1 MINCISQ
8 SLKLRHPA
16 PLPSGTSRYYFLYM
30 PSLGQ
35 CSIPMGVWKHGLCF
49 AQFAP
54 YVCGFVGI
62 WVYLWLGSSHCEV
75 VVLTLSQGLGL
86 FWEISDLPT
95 PKCQAVDSRNLI
107 GGLNKWKLKTLN
119 PTNSTHDNPNPLPR
133 ALWQPILTWIWKTN
147 HSNQHSPRVSFSSL
161 VAP

>member
-1 MINCISQ
+1 
-8 SLKLRHPA
+8 
-16 PLPSGTSRYYFLYM
+16 
-30 PSLGQ
+30 
-35 CSIPMGVWKHGLCF
+35 MGVWKHGLCF

-95 PKCQAVDSRNLI
+95 PKCQALDSRNLI
-107 GGLNKWKLKTLN
+107 EGLK
-119 PTNSTHDNPNPLPR
+119 
-133 ALWQPILTWIWKTN
+133 
-147 HSNQHSPRVSFSSL
+147 
-161 VAP
+161 